1 MKHNPIEITIEK
13 GKMKKPYVI
22 LNAAM
27 TLDGKIAS
35 KSKDSKIS
43 CKEDLERV
51 HHIRKEVDGIMIGIN
66 TALIDDPR
74 LTVHKIK
81 GKIRNPTRIVVDSRA
96 RIPLKS
102 RIFSSEAKTIIAVSE
117 KADEDKIER
126 IREKASIII
135 CGEEKVDL
143 KCLMEELY
151 KRGIRS
157 MLLEGGGTLNWG
169 MLKDDL
175 VDEVKVAISPRIVGG
190 KNAITLVEGEG
201 HNLIGEGNRLKL
213 EKYYPVGNDLVL
225 EYKVERKGER

>member
-1 MKHNPIEITIEK
+1 MR
-13 GKMKKPYVI
+13 KPYVI

-35 KSKDSKIS
+35 RSKDSKIS
-43 CKEDLERV
+43 CKEDLDRV
-51 HHIRKEVDGIMIGIN
+51 HRIRKEVDGIMIGIN

-74 LTVHKIK
+74 LTVHRIK

-102 RIFSSEAKTIIAVSE
+102 RIFSDEAETIIAVSE
-117 KADEDKIER
+117 KADEDKRER
-126 IREKASIII
+126 IRERASIII

-143 KCLMEELY
+143 VCLMKELY

-157 MLLEGGGTLNWG
+157 ILLEGGGTLNWG

-175 VDEVKVAISPRIVGG
+175 VDEIRVAISPRIVGG
-190 KNAITLVEGEG
+190 RDSVTLVEGEG
-201 HNLIGEGNRLKL
+201 YDLIEEGKALKL
-213 EKYYPVGNDLVL
+213 KKYYPVGNDLVL
-225 EYKVERKGER
+225 KYEVKRGEER